1 MVSGSAIPVPDMAIE
16 LLTDKAHLSLS
27 SFVEKHSSLWFLQTF
42 TDALNLCLK
51 VLFRKETHAKSNAI
65 DSKDTSKAVDD
76 VKKERPCEDCV
87 RGSGLSLR
95 EKPLFEV
102 WDR

>member
-27 SFVEKHSSLWFLQTF
+27 SFVEKRSSPRFPQTLS
-42 TDALNLCLK
+42 DALNLCLK
-51 VLFRKETHAKSNAI
+51 VLFRKETHSKSNAI
-65 DSKDTSKAVDD
+65 DYEDTSKAVDD
-76 VKKERPCEDCV
+76 VIKKRPCEDCV

-95 EKPLFEV
+95 EKALFEV